1 MSNKTSN
8 SLGFALGA
16 ALVSSL
22 ALSPLAQAFQVTDL
36 DQGYQRVDDTQPAPP
51 AEPEKD
57 KEGSCGEGKC
67 GEDKDAEGS
76 CGEHADEEKD
86 KEGSCGEGKC
96 GEGKC
101 GGAA

>member
-1 MSNKTSN
+1 MN
-8 SLGFALGA
+8 SKSTQTLGLALGA
-16 ALVSSL
+16 AFAASL
-22 ALSPLAQAFQVTDL
+22 ALSPVAQAFSVNDL
-36 DQGYQRVDDTQPAPP
+36 DQGYQRVDDHKDDTKT
-51 AEPEKD
+51 ETDKD

-67 GEDKDAEGS
+67 GEDMNKDKEGS
-76 CGEHADEEKD
+76 CGEDADKD